1 MKSVKIT
8 PPEGYEIDKDK
19 STFKEIMFKSVCL
32 TYHTLCKEL
41 FSQDSKHSP
50 SYAISREQIRKIYAI
65 NQLIII
71 ATYYN
76 NRRLCDNNLY
86 RIVYN
91 AKSNRYS
98 TSPLS
103 SDMLNSSTIV
113 LFKSAKDAQAVIDN
127 PNFRTILDR
136 IYK

>member
-19 STFKEIMFKSVCL
+19 STFKEIVFKPVCL

-41 FSQDSKHSP
+41 FSQDSKHSS
-50 SYAISREQIRKIYAI
+50 SYAISREQMRKIYAI
-65 NQLIII
+65 NQLVII

-113 LFKSAKDAQAVIDN
+113 LFKSVKDAQAVIDN
-127 PNFRTILDR
+127 SNFRIILDKV
-136 IYK
+136 YK

>member
-8 PPEGYEIDKDK
+8 PPKGYEVDEDK
-19 STFKEIMFKSVCL
+19 STFQKIVFKPVCL
-32 TYHTLCKEL
+32 TYDTLCKEL
-41 FSQDSKHSP
+41 FSKEST
-50 SYAISREQIRKIYAI
+50 YAITREQMRKIHAI
-65 NQLIII
+65 NQLVIIT
-71 ATYYN
+71 TYYN

-86 RIVYN
+86 SIIYN

-98 TSPLS
+98 TCTLS
-103 SDMLNSSTIV
+103 SDANIYGIIV

-127 PNFRTILDR
+127 PNFRTILDK

>member
-1 MKSVKIT
+1 MKLVT

-19 STFKEIMFKSVCL
+19 SIFKEIVFKPIYL

-41 FSQDSKHSP
+41 FSQDSEHSP
-50 SYAISREQIRKIYAI
+50 SYAISREQMRKIHAL
-65 NQLIII
+65 NQLANI

-86 RIVYN
+86 SIIYN

-98 TSPLS
+98 TCTLS
-103 SDMLNSSTIV
+103 SDANIYGTIV
-113 LFKSAKDAQAVIDN
+113 LFKSAKDAQAVIN
-127 PNFRTILDR
+127 NFNFRTILDR
-136 IYK
+136 VYK

>member
-8 PPEGYEIDKDK
+8 LPEGYEVDKDK
-19 STFKEIMFKSVCL
+19 STFKEIVFKPIYL
-32 TYHTLCKEL
+32 TYSTLCKEL
-41 FSQDSKHSP
+41 FSQEST
-50 SYAISREQIRKIYAI
+50 YAITREQMRKIHAI

-76 NRRLCDNNLY
+76 NIHICDNNLY
-86 RIVYN
+86 SIVYN

-98 TSPLS
+98 ICTLS
-103 SDMLNSSTIV
+103 SDVNNGTIV
-113 LFKSAKDAQAVIDN
+113 LFRSAKDAQAVIDN

-136 IYK
+136 VYKEW